1 MPSIFRN
8 YLWVPWRC
16 HPSFAPTSLISWVPL
31 RALSPLC
38 ILLGLF
44 SLYCLHFLPKRV
56 LTYHNFN
63 YYQCAY
69 AIEVS
74 KISNQTFLVNSKHIY
89 QASYLAVFMEHLTYI
104 SKLIISANKL
114 PRLFSSWLNR
124 TSKCWVVQAR
134 SRGGS
139 VLPSPTSPSP
149 TSTKSCRLLLFWS
162 VRGIVLLHNSLFRP
176 NQQHVS
182 LNYSLISPLL
192 CFLQVTFH
200 TAGRMI
206 ICKCESSPAFFL
218 NPFTNSSLHLQSS
231 SNSFLYSTNPSMI
244 RCPLPSRLAGL
255 TLSHLLFLSLLDLLI
270 LVLPEKL
277 LYRCYSQL
285 LTCSSWRTC
294 MLAISLSLNVIQ
306 MLPPQKSLPWLSHIK

>member
-162 VRGIVLLHNSLFRP
+162 VRNRP
-176 NQQHVS
+176 TSQQ
-182 LNYSLISPLL
+182 
-192 CFLQVTFH
+192 
-200 TAGRMI
+200 
-206 ICKCESSPAFFL
+206 
-218 NPFTNSSLHLQSS
+218 
-231 SNSFLYSTNPSMI
+231 
-244 RCPLPSRLAGL
+244 PLPSKPAACL
-255 TLSHLLFLSLLDLLI
+255 T
-270 LVLPEKL
+270 E
-277 LYRCYSQL
+277 L
-285 LTCSSWRTC
+285 LTDLS
-294 MLAISLSLNVIQ
+294 ASLF
-306 MLPPQKSLPWLSHIK
+306 PPSHFPHCWQNDHL